1 MRISDLKVGSI
12 YSNADIIEA
21 FKCGN
26 MGGMRKS
33 NTTRTLMIVSDH
45 TKGLYDD
52 MWHGDVLH
60 YTGMGKVGDQVLQ
73 GNQNKTLY
81 ESGTNGIAVHLFEVL
96 DPAEYTY
103 RGQVKLVEK
112 PYQDYQNDDNG
123 HRRKVWMFP
132 VKPIHGGEVIT
143 PKKYTIPASKPAVPK
158 TDINKIL
165 DQNANN
171 PDFIESLNDDVIKA
185 AAEVR
190 GKKNPSE
197 RTVTTTQRDRDPYV
211 SEYVK
216 RRAKGICDLCEM
228 PAPFKDKKG
237 RPYLEN
243 HHVKWL
249 ANGGE
254 DTKENAVALCPN
266 CHRKMHTLNLPED
279 VSALEKT
286 LAYYKRKGL

>member
-1 MRISDLKVGSI
+1 M
-12 YSNADIIEA
+12 E
-21 FKCGN
+21 
-26 MGGMRKS
+26 
-33 NTTRTLMIVSDH
+33 NT
-45 TKGLYDD
+45 
-52 MWHGDVLH
+52 
-60 YTGMGKVGDQVLQ
+60 
-73 GNQNKTLY
+73 
-81 ESGTNGIAVHLFEVL
+81 
-96 DPAEYTY
+96 
-103 RGQVKLVEK
+103 
-112 PYQDYQNDDNG
+112 
-123 HRRKVWMFP
+123 
-132 VKPIHGGEVIT
+132 
-143 PKKYTIPASKPAVPK
+143 K